1 MFMTIP
7 HFLLKHIAV
16 CRTCNNST
24 FSIFEMLTFRFLE
37 YVRLDESASYRAE
50 QILYFSI
57 NLIVFQLDV
66 RYKGVSCHDTV
77 EIQLFV
83 FCLMRKALFVSNEA
97 SGHQSACSRL
107 DFRSKSASHLDHR
120 YPFDVLMCVHPFDE
134 AFLYRDR

>member
-1 MFMTIP
+1 MFDWMKV
-7 HFLLKHIAV
+7 LHIGL
-16 CRTCNNST
+16 SKS
-24 FSIFEMLTFRFLE
+24 F
-37 YVRLDESASYRAE
+37 
-50 QILYFSI
+50 ILNPSI

-83 FCLMRKALFVSNEA
+83 FCLMRNALFVSNEA